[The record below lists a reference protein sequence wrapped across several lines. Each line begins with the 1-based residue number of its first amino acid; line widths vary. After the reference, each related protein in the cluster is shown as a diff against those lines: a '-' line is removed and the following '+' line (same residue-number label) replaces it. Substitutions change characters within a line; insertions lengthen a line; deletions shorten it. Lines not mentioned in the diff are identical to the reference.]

1 MDKTVETQSLND
13 RDALTEQIRWL
24 ILARAVFAIVL
35 IFSTLFFANNEAG
48 SSLDQP
54 FLSLY
59 KMAAAVLLMSLVYLI
74 WLNRKTHLV
83 LLAYVQTAADTVLV
97 TLIIYVTGGFESIF
111 TFLYLLVII
120 YTAMLLL
127 QQGSFV
133 AATLSSI
140 QYGLLI
146 EFQYFKIIAPF
157 TQSPPLSQSADEAEI
172 LYRIVIT
179 IAACFAVAALSGI
192 LAFQLKAARQ
202 ELKIT
207 QEHLKRVEKMAAV
220 DEIISGIAH
229 EIKNPLASLSGSIQM
244 LRDDR
249 DGGHQ
254 EKLMEIILRETDR
267 LKQIVNDIRL
277 ISRPRKTNAKLLDMA
292 AAIDDVITLFMNTP
306 EWKSRIQLS
315 TRIEKQLS
323 VTMDPVHMQQIL
335 WNLVKNAAESIEGTG
350 RIIITLDAPRNKRV
364 YLTIR
369 DTGLG
374 IPKERAP
381 HIFDPFYTTKPDG
394 TGLGLPIIHRIIDT
408 YDGMIDFESVPGKG
422 TIFTLIFSN
431 PYSRALPS
439 DSPGTTA

>member
-1 MDKTVETQSLND
+1 MAADTLKSIN
-13 RDALTEQIRWL
+13 ALEGQIRWL

-35 IFSTLFFANNEAG
+35 IFSTLFFANNQAG
-48 SSLDQP
+48 SNLGPP

-59 KMAAAVLLMSLVYLI
+59 KLAAIVLLMSLGYLI
-74 WLNRKTHLV
+74 WLNRGRYLV
-83 LLAYVQTAADTVLV
+83 LLAYVQTAVDTVLV
-97 TLIIYVTGGFESIF
+97 TVIIFVTGGFESIF

-133 AATLSSI
+133 AATLSSL

-146 EFQYFKIIAPF
+146 EFEYFRIITPF
-157 TQSPPLSQSADEAEI
+157 TQGPPLAQSVDEAQI
-172 LYRIVIT
+172 IYRIVIT

-244 LRDDR
+244 LRDDSDGAHR
-249 DGGHQ
+249 D
-254 EKLMEIILRETDR
+254 KLMQIILRETDR

-277 ISRPRKTNAKLLDMA
+277 ISRPRKTNARKLDMA
-292 AAIDDVITLFMNTP
+292 VAIDDVVTLFLNNP

-315 TRIEKQLS
+315 RRIEKNLA

-350 RIIITLDAPRNKRV
+350 KIIITLDAPRNKRV

-369 DTGLG
+369 DTGQG
-374 IPKERAP
+374 IPREKAT
-381 HIFDPFYTTKPDG
+381 HIFDPFFTTKPDG

-408 YDGMIDFESVPGKG
+408 YDGMIDFESIPGKG
-422 TIFTLIFSN
+422 TLFTLIFNN
-431 PYSRALPS
+431 PVSRPYPLDPA
-439 DSPGTTA
+439 GTTA